1 MKEKNKRIHSGA
13 VRVSRISDYLKLNES
28 ITKKIS
34 SKTSS
39 DIKVDA
45 DDMVVKIYRDMRSFA
60 SDFIKAYNQ
69 EDCEDLWSARNYLS
83 NYEEDRVFCFSNPTN
98 DRIYFCVEL
107 DYSSNMSILIRMVS
121 SMRCGITMI
130 MIIGTRIWIWT

>member
-28 ITKKIS
+28 LTKKIS

-45 DDMVVKIYRDMRSFA
+45 DDMVVKI
-60 SDFIKAYNQ
+60 
-69 EDCEDLWSARNYLS
+69 
-83 NYEEDRVFCFSNPTN
+83 
-98 DRIYFCVEL
+98 
-107 DYSSNMSILIRMVS
+107 
-121 SMRCGITMI
+121 
-130 MIIGTRIWIWT
+130 